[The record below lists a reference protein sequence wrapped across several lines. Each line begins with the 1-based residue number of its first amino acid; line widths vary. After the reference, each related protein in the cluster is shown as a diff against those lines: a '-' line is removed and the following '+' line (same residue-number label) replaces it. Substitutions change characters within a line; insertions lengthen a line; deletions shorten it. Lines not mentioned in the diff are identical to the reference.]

1 MPIGSYE
8 NFTECVKQNQ
18 DKNNPDAYCGKI
30 KHKVEDVIAP
40 ECIVKAYNHFSIK
53 YPGMDKKE
61 LLAKSFNYLKN
72 NNSDFEFNGF
82 SELEGFNIGI
92 LLESM
97 ANDFDKLTLDIAR
110 RVGRPRL
117 PGLRKGTS
125 SARISGAKRTREGQ
139 ALIKTFG
146 TEAFEV
152 GPKIEVLGP
161 DKFGVPQSLHNIETG
176 MVIQAQV
183 IENLMGTKKQ
193 LTPLSSSNVRAAGQ
207 FNNELLVQFH
217 SKMGQ
222 NTYRYQFANP
232 TEAEQAYQSLLN
244 TGSPGRWIWQNIRG
258 HTKGET
264 VGKSKLGPSLSPPGQ
279 GLPTIGGTIKSLVDY
294 RVSKRAPGSR
304 VANFDELLSQLKRSK
319 SSPKTDPQT
328 GSRVE
333 KLLQERKAFREK
345 GSSATAA
352 GRQRAQLPK
361 NDFVQSFRIDEI
373 DIWIE
378 KGHKKEF
385 LFKLSGQDVKLDEIN
400 IIDKQGNDTR
410 YSIIIRAFNKYKIP
424 KGNWQIKNIFRGE
437 GKLEIKEG
445 KGKGWHG
452 EPERHSKARKT
463 GKADFPDFVY
473 QGNIFD
479 TNDLEI
485 EDYKV
490 KGYFA
495 QRGKPP
501 TRTFIRR
508 HTREEG
514 KTIKDKPRLR
524 PLKDWEITEHNTRR
538 LAKRFGK
545 EKYSREIW
553 MRELIDDLGRPF
565 HKKIWIADNVDY
577 QRESFGIGLA
587 NSTLKQLPLEF
598 QDLAHIFFY
607 KNITDDPNST
617 SDPEGIPAP
626 YRRVGWTSK
635 NKDVSAEISFLYKR
649 IRIKAKSYD
658 KRGSIRHEV
667 GHAVFWW
674 KTDLF
679 NRWKFEEIWQKK
691 QWHLRRQGKTGK
703 YQANDINEF
712 FAVQF
717 ERYYNAEF
725 DKMFPETISFFDN
738 LNDRVG
744 GISKID

>member
-1 MPIGSYE
+1 
-8 NFTECVKQNQ
+8 
-18 DKNNPDAYCGKI
+18 
-30 KHKVEDVIAP
+30 
-40 ECIVKAYNHFSIK
+40 
-53 YPGMDKKE
+53 MDKKE

-72 NNSDFEFNGF
+72 NSSDFEFNGF

-97 ANDFDKLTLDIAR
+97 ANDFDNLTSDVAR
-110 RVGRPRL
+110 RVGRPSRR
-117 PGLRKGTS
+117 GLRPGTP
-125 SARISGAKRTREGQ
+125 SARISGAKRTRVGQ
-139 ALIKTFG
+139 SLIKTLG
-146 TEAFEV
+146 EGAFEV
-152 GPKIEVLGP
+152 EPQIEVLGP

-176 MVIQAQV
+176 QVIQAQV

-258 HTKGET
+258 HTKGEA
-264 VGKSKLGPSLSPPGQ
+264 VGKTKLGPSLSPPGQ

-294 RVSKRAPGSR
+294 RISKRTPGSR

-333 KLLQERKAFREK
+333 KLLQTRKAFREK

-361 NDFVQSFRIDEI
+361 NDLIDDYPVQGHTREGGKVQVKSHTRKEGDPEEILYKEILEEDKVNFTDEFQEKVI
-373 DIWIE
+373 QIIEMIKRGNTQSEELIYTDILEEDKVNFTDEFQI
-378 KGHKKEF
+378 KVKEF
-385 LFKLSGQDVKLDEIN
+385 IKNVKDFVQDVK
-400 IIDKQGNDTR
+400 
-410 YSIIIRAFNKYKIP
+410 
-424 KGNWQIKNIFRGE
+424 
-437 GKLEIKEG
+437 
-445 KGKGWHG
+445 
-452 EPERHSKARKT
+452 
-463 GKADFPDFVY
+463 DFPDFVY
-473 QGNIFD
+473 KGNIFD

-587 NSTLKQLPLEF
+587 NSTLKRLPLEF